1 MTAKIEKDFDF
12 LSAIHFEGNFVL
24 NNYTLTLFM
33 TVETEQQYEQLI
45 AIERINYF
53 LNAHVDSAIF
63 VQDTEKKAIE
73 KYEKAGLN
81 VLVIP
86 EEPYDQIIGLV
97 LLSKLNA
104 IIEDR
109 LIITGIT
116 FKSKLAA
123 NIKFHTPIEETGEF
137 AGNFWWNDNTL
148 RTKNINKKDKVVR
161 LHENT
166 WAELG
171 LSWKEPEEE

>member
-1 MTAKIEKDFDF
+1 MTARIEREFEF
-12 LSAIHFEGNFVL
+12 LSAIHFEGSFL
-24 NNYTLTLFM
+24 INNYTLTLFM
-33 TVETEQQYEQLI
+33 TVETEEHYEQLI
-45 AIERINYF
+45 AIERINHF
-53 LNAHVDSAIF
+53 LNSSVDSAIF

-104 IIEDR
+104 IVENR
-109 LIITGIT
+109 LAITGIT
-116 FKSKLAA
+116 FKSKLSS
-123 NIKFHTPIEETGEF
+123 NIKFHSPIEETEEF
-137 AGNFWWNDNTL
+137 AGNHWWNDNTL

-161 LHENT
+161 LHETT
-166 WAELG
+166 WTELG